1 MNGLLFIRH
10 AETDMAGRFCGH
22 SDPPVNA
29 RGKQQIQALV
39 ESIEPKSIGA
49 VYCSDLRRSVITA
62 EVLAAASGLSVAAR
76 RSLREIHFGD
86 WEGMNWAEIERR
98 DATYARDWVNA
109 FPKLATP
116 GGESFANFEVRVMA
130 EVETLVRLAKD
141 QRIAVVAHGGVMR
154 VALQK
159 FLACSEQ
166 EAWNRTLPY
175 CGSFAYEGRMEH
187 LREVRN

>member
-10 AETDMAGRFCGH
+10 AETDMAGRLCGH
-22 SDPPVNA
+22 SDPPINA

-39 ESIEPKSIGA
+39 ESIELKSIGA

-62 EVLAAASGLSVAAR
+62 EVLAAASSLSVVAR
-76 RSLREIHFGD
+76 SSLREIHFGD
-86 WEGMNWAEIERR
+86 WEGMSWAEIERR
-98 DATYARDWVNA
+98 DAAYAREWVSA
-109 FPKLATP
+109 FPKLAAP
-116 GGESFANFEVRVMA
+116 GGERFADFEVRIMT
-130 EVETLVRLAKD
+130 EVDTLVRLAKD
-141 QRIAVVAHGGVMR
+141 QHIVVVTHGGVMR

-159 FLACSEQ
+159 LLACSEQ

>member
-1 MNGLLFIRH
+1 MNGLLFVRH
-10 AETDMAGRFCGH
+10 AETDMAGKFCGH
-22 SDPPVNA
+22 SDPPINA

-49 VYCSDLRRSVITA
+49 VYCSDLSRSVTTA
-62 EVLAAASGLSVAAR
+62 EVLAAASGLSVVAR

-98 DATYARDWVNA
+98 DATCAREWVNA

-116 GGESFANFEVRVMA
+116 GGERFADFEVRVMA
-130 EVETLVRLAKD
+130 EVDTLVDLAKN
-141 QRIAVVAHGGVMR
+141 QRIAVVTHGGVMR
-154 VALQK
+154 VALHK
-159 FLACSEQ
+159 VLACSEQ

-175 CGSFAYEGRMEH
+175 CCSFAYEGTTAH
-187 LREVRN
+187 LRGVRK

>member
-22 SDPPVNA
+22 SDPPINA

-39 ESIEPKSIGA
+39 ESIRPKSIGA
-49 VYCSDLRRSVITA
+49 VYCSDLSRSVITA
-62 EVLAAASGLSVAAR
+62 EVLAAAAGLSVVVR

-86 WEGMNWAEIERR
+86 WEGMSWAEIERR
-98 DATYARDWVNA
+98 DVTYAREWVNA
-109 FPKLATP
+109 FPKLAAP
-116 GGESFANFEVRVMA
+116 GGERFANFEVRVMA
-130 EVETLVRLAKD
+130 EVDTLVRLAKD
-141 QRIAVVAHGGVMR
+141 QRIAVVTHGGVMR

-159 FLACSEQ
+159 LLAYSEQ

>member
-22 SDPPVNA
+22 SDPPINA

-49 VYCSDLRRSVITA
+49 VYCSDLRRAVTTA
-62 EVLAAASGLSVAAR
+62 EVLAAASGLSVVAR

-98 DATYARDWVNA
+98 DATYAHEWLNA

-116 GGESFANFEVRVMA
+116 GGESFADFEVRIMA
-130 EVETLVRLAKD
+130 EVDTLVRLSKD
-141 QRIAVVAHGGVMR
+141 QRIAVVTHGGVMR

-159 FLACSEQ
+159 LWDCSEQ

-175 CGSFAYEGRMEH
+175 CCSFAYEGQTEH
-187 LREVRN
+187 LREVQK

>member
-1 MNGLLFIRH
+1 MTRLLFIRH
-10 AETDMAGRFCGH
+10 AETDMARRFCGH
-22 SDPPVNA
+22 SDPPINA

-39 ESIEPKSIGA
+39 ESIERKSIGA

-62 EVLAAASGLSVAAR
+62 EVLAAASSLSVVAK

-86 WEGMNWAEIERR
+86 WEGLSWAEIERR

-109 FPKLATP
+109 FPKLAAP
-116 GGESFANFEVRVMA
+116 GGERFTNFEARVMA
-130 EVETLVRLAKD
+130 EVDSLVRLAKD

-159 FLACSEQ
+159 LLACSEK
-166 EAWNRTLPY
+166 EAWSRTLPY
-175 CGSFAYEGRMEH
+175 CCSFAYEGEMAH
-187 LREVRN
+187 LREVRK

>member
-39 ESIEPKSIGA
+39 EFLEPKSIGA
-49 VYCSDLRRSVITA
+49 VYCSDLRRAVITA
-62 EVLAAASGLSVAAR
+62 EVLAAASGLSIVAR

-86 WEGMNWAEIERR
+86 WEGMNWTEIERR
-98 DATYARDWVNA
+98 DATCAREWVNA

-116 GGESFANFEVRVMA
+116 GGESFADFEVRVM
-130 EVETLVRLAKD
+130 VEIDTLVRIAKD
-141 QRIAVVAHGGVMR
+141 QRIAVVTHGGVMR

-159 FLACSEQ
+159 LLACSEQ

-175 CGSFAYEGRMEH
+175 CCSFACEGQTEH
-187 LREVRN
+187 LQEVQK

>member
-22 SDPPVNA
+22 SDPPINA

-62 EVLAAASGLSVAAR
+62 EVLAAASSLSVVAKR
-76 RSLREIHFGD
+76 NLREIHFGD

-98 DATYARDWVNA
+98 DPTYAREWVNA
-109 FPKLATP
+109 FPRLATP
-116 GGESFANFEVRVMA
+116 GGERFADFEVRVMA
-130 EVETLVRLAKD
+130 EVDTLVRLAKD
-141 QRIAVVAHGGVMR
+141 RRIAVVTHGGVMR

-159 FLACSEQ
+159 LLDCSGQ
-166 EAWNRTLPY
+166 EAWSRTLPY
-175 CGSFAYEGRMEH
+175 CCSFAYEAQTEH
-187 LREVRN
+187 LREGHK

>member
-10 AETDMAGRFCGH
+10 TETDMAGRFCGH
-22 SDPPVNA
+22 SDPPINA

-49 VYCSDLRRSVITA
+49 VYCSDLRRAVITA
-62 EVLAAASGLSVAAR
+62 EALAAASGLSVVAR

-98 DATYARDWVNA
+98 DATYAREWVNA

-116 GGESFANFEVRVMA
+116 GGERFADFEVRVMA
-130 EVETLVRLAKD
+130 EVDTLVRLAKD
-141 QRIAVVAHGGVMR
+141 QRIAVVTHGGVMR
-154 VALQK
+154 VALLK
-159 FLACSEQ
+159 LLDCSEQ
-166 EAWNRTLPY
+166 ESWNRTLPY
-175 CGSFAYEGRMEH
+175 CCSFAYEGKTEH
-187 LREVRN
+187 LREVRK